1 MFLRLVTLVSL
12 VTVSIFLIEATAT
25 SAQESDDYKSSV
37 NVSSVYVGQQFI
49 LELLFTT
56 RKKVDI
62 ELAQE
67 FETWGDLEVIRLLSL
82 ETEPDQMGS
91 FRHHL
96 KVLVA
101 IFVLEFVEVTP
112 AVRLTSI
119 DDKAIENIVYF
130 SPIRVEVVSSFDDM
144 QSLSLSSPPSLGEVD
159 GARSPALVPFVIGCT
174 VAVLGI
180 IFGIARFAYFR
191 NLKNSG
197 ANQSSSIKPPIALD
211 NALLEGDVVEAY
223 RLIAF
228 SIREFL
234 QSNFDLPASAL
245 TTAELGDA
253 LQRAGV
259 NADLSRLS
267 RDLLRECDA
276 VIYAGYRPATGRRNA
291 DFQLAKTVLE
301 NYEGDGL

>member
-12 VTVSIFLIEATAT
+12 VTVSIFLIEATVT
-25 SAQESDDYKSSV
+25 SAQESDDYKSSI

-62 ELAQE
+62 ELDQE
-67 FETWGDLEVIRLLSL
+67 SETWGDLEVIRLLSL

-101 IFVLEFVEVTP
+101 IFVLESVEVTP

-159 GARSPALVPFVIGCT
+159 GARSPALVPFVIGCA
-174 VAVLGI
+174 VAILGI

-191 NLKNSG
+191 NLK
-197 ANQSSSIKPPIALD
+197 SSSASQSPVIKPPVALD

-234 QSNFDLPASAL
+234 QNNFDLPASAL

-301 NYEGDGL
+301 NYERDGL

>member
-67 FETWGDLEVIRLLSL
+67 SETWGDLEVIRLLSL

-101 IFVLEFVEVTP
+101 IFVLEFV
-112 AVRLTSI
+112 
-119 DDKAIENIVYF
+119 
-130 SPIRVEVVSSFDDM
+130 
-144 QSLSLSSPPSLGEVD
+144 
-159 GARSPALVPFVIGCT
+159 
-174 VAVLGI
+174 
-180 IFGIARFAYFR
+180 
-191 NLKNSG
+191 
-197 ANQSSSIKPPIALD
+197 
-211 NALLEGDVVEAY
+211 
-223 RLIAF
+223 
-228 SIREFL
+228 
-234 QSNFDLPASAL
+234 
-245 TTAELGDA
+245 
-253 LQRAGV
+253 
-259 NADLSRLS
+259 
-267 RDLLRECDA
+267 
-276 VIYAGYRPATGRRNA
+276 
-291 DFQLAKTVLE
+291 
-301 NYEGDGL
+301 